1 MDSISDCT
9 GSTESAWQQTEL
21 FLFRGLVDADV
32 GSAGLHN
39 VEAIRSEFQ
48 RTAATLT
55 KSISGTVAA
64 VDNLE
69 EKHDKLEEIVDDNFS
84 LMHSKL
90 DKLSR
95 ERNEQVSRLTPFL
108 TTLFYSCVLIG
119 SKDPTTRKC
128 FLTQSWLQPTS

>member
-21 FLFRGLVDADV
+21 FLFRGLNDTDV
-32 GSAGLHN
+32 GSAGLHDI
-39 VEAIRSEFQ
+39 EAIRSEFQ

-69 EKHDKLEEIVDDNFS
+69 EKHGRLEEIVDDNFS

-90 DKLSR
+90 DKLWR
-95 ERNEQVSRLTPFL
+95 ERKQQVSRLTPFL
-108 TTLFYSCVLIG
+108 NYYFIHV
-119 SKDPTTRKC
+119 
-128 FLTQSWLQPTS
+128 FL